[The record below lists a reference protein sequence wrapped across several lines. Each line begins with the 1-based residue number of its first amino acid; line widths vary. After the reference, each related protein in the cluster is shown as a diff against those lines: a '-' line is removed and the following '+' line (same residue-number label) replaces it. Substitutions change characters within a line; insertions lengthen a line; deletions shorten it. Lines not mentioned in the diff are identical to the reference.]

1 MGGHKVAPTTKNL
14 MTTENRKLMQMARE
28 SLDGNWI
35 LAVGTF
41 LVYMLI
47 VSGSS
52 PLYLVLAGPF
62 TLGLAGF
69 TLSLS
74 RKEEARVEQIFHGFQ
89 YFGNS
94 VIAYLLMFFYI
105 FLWSLLFIIPG
116 IIASLSY
123 SMTFYLMADDPTL
136 RPQQALDKSKK
147 MMDGYKWK
155 FFCLGLRFIGWIIL
169 CMITFGIGFLWLFP
183 YMQVSYANFYEDLKA
198 NEQAV

>member
-1 MGGHKVAPTTKNL
+1 

-89 YFGNS
+89 YFGNA

-123 SMTFYLMADDPTL
+123 SMTFYIMADDPTI

-147 MMDGYKWK
+147 MMNGYKWK
-155 FFCLGLRFIGWIIL
+155 FFCLGLRFIGWFIL
-169 CMITFGIGFLWLFP
+169 CMITFGIGFLWLIP
-183 YMQVSYANFYEDLKA
+183 YIQVSAAKFYEDLKA